1 MGRYVAVVALIALT
15 TAARVDVVAPL
26 TSIPLTFGLY
36 VVEESVP
43 PSPVRVD

>member
-26 TSIPLTFGLY
+26 TSIPLTFGLQ
-36 VVEESVP
+36 VERIRPAVARS
-43 PSPVRVD
+43 R